1 MYMFSDVDDG
11 LARLQ
16 MFQIFVFLFKLEL
29 NNLNGKI
36 IYLFLKLGV
45 ITLEMFLAWK
55 SSW

>member
-1 MYMFSDVDDG
+1 MYVFSDVDDG